1 MLRVWKTQRP
11 CIMRMMHAHLFV
23 QHAYVAHMTLLTF
36 LLTCGV
42 TDCPG
47 ASYLTGIIMYMADV
61 LHTYKSNASAQC
73 CCRVALVLERNN
85 AVELKPSMEDLFEAV
100 RKVCEDV
107 MAITEDLPRLAML
120 GTARQLKELEVI
132 LSGPAAASSV
142 LLELL

>member
-1 MLRVWKTQRP
+1 
-11 CIMRMMHAHLFV
+11 MRMMRAHLFV
-23 QHAYVAHMTLLTF
+23 QHAYVAHITLLTY

-47 ASYLTGIIMYMADV
+47 ASYLTGIVMYRLADV

-120 GTARQLKELEVI
+120 GTARQLKELEVM
-132 LSGPAAASSV
+132 LSGAAAASSV

>member
-1 MLRVWKTQRP
+1 
-11 CIMRMMHAHLFV
+11 
-23 QHAYVAHMTLLTF
+23 
-36 LLTCGV
+36 
-42 TDCPG
+42 
-47 ASYLTGIIMYMADV
+47 
-61 LHTYKSNASAQC
+61 
-73 CCRVALVLERNN
+73 VALVLERNN

-132 LSGPAAASSV
+132 LSGAAAASSV